1 MWVVFVGECIWQINC
16 IWEWFCFHE
25 WWAFIWTKRHNG
37 SCCLGICMYLCMEV
51 YHWILNII
59 DLWEHLGA
67 VWRLVQHV
75 VLFVRSFE
83 AKTRR
88 KSGLPTDA
96 AYFHSPTCPKLKSQM
111 HKGSMEQQANK
122 QSSARYFCNL
132 VLIWDPTIYTILI
145 LQAAEASTISAL
157 GVFLGCCCVHV
168 WQKDSKA
175 ACVVLP
181 LGIVASTWLWMVHR
195 GGWQRPGF
203 MLAWWKTWK
212 LFKRSATL
220 QTCCATL

>member
-1 MWVVFVGECIWQINC
+1 M
-16 IWEWFCFHE
+16 
-25 WWAFIWTKRHNG
+25 AA
-37 SCCLGICMYLCMEV
+37 
-51 YHWILNII
+51 
-59 DLWEHLGA
+59 A
-67 VWRLVQHV
+67 VWEFACTCAWKCIIEYWISLICENIWVLFGDWFNMLYCLWDLLKQRLEEKVACPLTRHIFTHRLVRNWRV
-75 VLFVRSFE
+75 
-83 AKTRR
+83 KCTRVPWSSKR
-88 KSGLPTDA
+88 TNRA
-96 AYFHSPTCPKLKSQM
+96 APDIFATW
-111 HKGSMEQQANK
+111 
-122 QSSARYFCNL
+122 F
-132 VLIWDPTIYTILI
+132 LIWDPTIYTILI
-145 LQAAEASTISAL
+145 LQAAEASTSSAL

-220 QTCCATL
+220 QTCCATLQLIGKAPLPIPCSA